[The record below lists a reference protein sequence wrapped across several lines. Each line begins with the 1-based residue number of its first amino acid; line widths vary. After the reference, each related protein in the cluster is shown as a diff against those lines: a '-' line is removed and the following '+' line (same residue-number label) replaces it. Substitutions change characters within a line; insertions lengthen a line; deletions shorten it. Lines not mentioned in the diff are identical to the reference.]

1 MAHGAKRSPD
11 SVPSPS
17 SFSANESRTLP
28 GWPKLLHKT
37 PNGGRASTSRCAALH
52 QPPEALKI
60 RGPVHV
66 GKGPKD
72 RANKPAAQKAFQC
85 IAKSERTSPAD
96 VAESATQ
103 SSPLLLAQAN
113 QVVASIRAGAQDGVT
128 RAQLAQR
135 LHDQPGGQFRRVRAD
150 DHRGGVATKKELK
163 RSLQPRAE
171 ILAAL
176 PLAGISGEGWREYPA
191 GEEKVAPRVLPDA
204 IHFSQRV
211 RYESGMKLRRPGRA
225 EKGDEAGLG
234 GAGQNGA
241 RKNGDRRKR
250 PPRG

>member
-1 MAHGAKRSPD
+1 MARGAKRSPD
-11 SVPSPS
+11 SILSSSP
-17 SFSANESRTLP
+17 FSANESRALP
-28 GWPKLLHKT
+28 RWPKLLHKT
-37 PNGGRASTSRCAALH
+37 PNSRRASASRAAAL
-52 QPPEALKI
+52 QASPEPVKI

-66 GKGPKD
+66 GKGLKD
-72 RANKPAAQKAFQC
+72 RANESAAQEALQC
-85 IAKSERTSPAD
+85 MAKGEGTSPAD
-96 VAESATQ
+96 VTEEAVQ
-103 SSPLLLAQAN
+103 LPPFLPAQTN

-128 RAQLAQR
+128 RPQLAQR
-135 LHDQPGGQFRRVRAD
+135 LHQQPGGQFRRVRAD
-150 DHRGGVATKKELK
+150 NHRGVVAPEKELK

-171 ILAAL
+171 VLAAL
-176 PLAGISGEGWREYPA
+176 PLADISGKGWRERPA

-225 EKGDEAGLG
+225 EKRDEAGFG

-250 PPRG
+250 PPHG